1 MKQYLITT
9 ALACTCLHLNAQT
22 STDIKG
28 IIRNEQLAPMHKI
41 GVSLYTCKDTV
52 LIAQTRTDS
61 KGLFSLKNETGLDA
75 FIVVSNKGYK
85 PISQQVNDNDNISIT
100 LEKDET
106 KQLGEAVVS
115 VTNASTIKREKG
127 KFVFT
132 PKGLDFNN
140 ASAYDML
147 RNVPLL
153 NMNEAGVEI
162 MGKGQSTI
170 YINGRKPTETGEEL
184 INKIRSIRPDQIA
197 NVEIIT
203 NPGVSHSAS
212 TQGGIVNIVIK
223 RNDIGWAGDIST
235 QVRFPSESS
244 YVTLSPSLRY
254 GKENFNASFYLNVG
268 GGKQVDR
275 TRDYYKYIEFGK
287 DVTEKTKV
295 TDKWFGGSLSGDL
308 SYDISPSQVIGVSGN
323 LGTIS
328 FSKTRTN
335 VNTTTLLSDASTA
348 YALSDIYQKD
358 HSTKRLPFS
367 ALAYYTWK
375 TDKKGSKLDVSVDG
389 SRKYRVYNKQTVFA
403 DIAQG
408 ITTPNTDYSQPS
420 HRDAHAINAIAKYE
434 WIINDDNTLGI
445 GYETNN
451 SESKT
456 FRNTIVNI
464 NQDNYSFDDDGLF
477 SYKENIHAA
486 YLNYD
491 RTWGKHFS
499 SSIGLRGENSNVKYK
514 PSTSTKTI
522 QDKRFDLYPSV
533 TLDFNIVE
541 NKHSLSLE
549 YSKNV
554 SRMFISAYSTFI
566 NQTSSN
572 SYSVGGGNL
581 DPIRTHSIS
590 AYYTLLNDYIFNV
603 SLDKSTGVN
612 ADYTYQ
618 DEDGKTITSKFETE
632 ADYGANINFTMN
644 KVLFKG
650 LWILQTSLSGS
661 YDKTEVAHNNFDG
674 TNFNMHALNGSVS
687 LFNTFRL
694 SKDRSWVARC
704 FMYAST
710 GSKGLTKKFDPRFNF
725 SLMLSKSFKF
735 GGTLQLEYMNLLF
748 TQSERKWEYSNE
760 KYLHNYRGKNPQQ
773 IAVSFSV
780 PFGKSR
786 IRGAAYK
793 NSDKLS
799 SRLGK

>member
-1 MKQYLITT
+1 MKKTTLIAFST
-9 ALACTCLHLNAQT
+9 LCLNLNAQT
-22 STDIKG
+22 STDVKG
-28 IIRNEQLAPMHKI
+28 IIRNEQLTPMHKI
-41 GVSLYTCKDTV
+41 EVSLYTCKDTV
-52 LIAQTRTDS
+52 LIAQTKTDN

-85 PISQQVNDNDNISIT
+85 PVSQQVKDNDNISIT

-115 VTNASTIKREKG
+115 ITNASTIKREKG

-132 PKGLDFNN
+132 PKGLDLNN

-153 NMNEAGVEI
+153 DMNEAGVEI

-170 YINGRKPTETGEEL
+170 YINGRKPTETGVEL

-197 NVEIIT
+197 KIEIIT
-203 NPGVSHSAS
+203 NPGASHNAS
-212 TQGGIVNIVIK
+212 TQGGIVNVVIK

-235 QVRFPSESS
+235 QVRFPSEGSNA
-244 YVTLSPSLRY
+244 TLSPSLRY
-254 GKENFNASFYLNVG
+254 GKEKFNASFYLNVG

-275 TRDYYKYIEFGK
+275 THDYYKYFDLGK
-287 DVTEKTKV
+287 DVTERTKV
-295 TDKWFGGSLSGDL
+295 TDKWLGGSLSGDL

-323 LGTIS
+323 LGSIS
-328 FSKTRTN
+328 FGKTRTN
-335 VNTTTLLSDASTA
+335 VNTTTLLSDASTEHA
-348 YALSDIYQKD
+348 MSDISQKD
-358 HSTKRLPFS
+358 HSTNKLPFS

-403 DIAQG
+403 DIVQG
-408 ITTPNTDYSQPS
+408 ITTPNADYTQPS
-420 HRDAHAINAIAKYE
+420 HRDAHAFNATIKYNWE
-434 WIINDDNTLGI
+434 VNDDNSIGL

-456 FRNTIVNI
+456 FRNTIVNT
-464 NQDNYSFDDDGLF
+464 NRDNYNFDDDGLF

-491 RTWGKHFS
+491 RTWSKHFS

-514 PSTSTKTI
+514 PSTSTQTI

-533 TLDFNIVE
+533 TLDFNIVN

-549 YSKNV
+549 YSKKV
-554 SRMFISAYSTFI
+554 SRMFISAYSTFV

-581 DPIRTHSIS
+581 DPMRTHNIS
-590 AYYTLLNDYIFNV
+590 AYYTLLKDYIFNV

-618 DEDGKTITSKFETE
+618 DDNGKTITSKMETE

-650 LWILQTSLSGS
+650 LWMLQASLSGS

-674 TNFNMHALNGSVS
+674 TNFNMHEWSGSFS
-687 LFNTFRL
+687 LFNIFRL

-710 GSKGLTKKFDPRFNF
+710 GSKGLTKKFNPKLNL
-725 SLMLSKSFKF
+725 SLMLSKAFKF

-748 TQSERKWEYSNE
+748 TQSQRKWNYTNE
-760 KYLHNYRGKNPQQ
+760 KYMHNYYGKNPQQ
-773 IAVSFSV
+773 IVVSFSM